1 LAIPAILAI
10 RVQELANLKA
20 LELYSGFGAKR
31 QEQMTANDKVN
42 ILMVDDQPAKLLSY
56 EAILAELGENL
67 IKANSGREALEVLLR
82 QDVAVVL
89 MDVSMPEMDGFEL
102 AETIRQHPRFQKTAI
117 IFISAV
123 HLTDMDRLKGY
134 ERGAVDYIS
143 VPVVPEVLRAKVSVF
158 AELHRKTRQLE
169 HLNRN
174 LEQRVLERTEE
185 LRESE
190 IQFRMLANSIPQ
202 LAWMAHPDG
211 SVFWYNQRWFDYTG
225 TTLDEVQG
233 QGWRRVHHPA
243 HVDRVVAGIQRSWIL
258 GEEWEDTCPL
268 RGADGQY
275 RWFLTRAVPIRDS
288 HGKVARWFGTSTDI
302 SRQIIAEEK
311 IRSLNDELKQHVRE
325 LETIMQELPI
335 GVAVA
340 HDPECRKITTNAA
353 LRKMLRHEDS
363 AGTVLDDWSNR
374 PYEVYCGGQLISASD
389 MPVQKAAR
397 TGRPEGPIEVEVR
410 FRDGGVVFMISSAS
424 PLLDENGEVRGSV
437 SIIFDVTSRKQMEDT
452 LRERAELLDLASEA
466 IMVRDLGGKLQFFN
480 TGAET
485 LYGWQREEVIGKNIH
500 ELLQTSYPINEGEIE
515 AELRKSGRWQGN
527 LTQSTREKREI
538 IVASRQALKLDD
550 NGSGIAL
557 LEINRDITAQ
567 LLAQEALR
575 KTERLAAMGRVAGII
590 AHEINNPL
598 EAITNAFYLL
608 RDHKSLDDDARYLAK
623 LAEEELVRVAHIT
636 RQTLSFY
643 RESQKAVSFSIAGI
657 LDDVLDL
664 QSRRLRLSS
673 IALDKRYGST
683 GQIIGYPSELKQV
696 FLNLVGNAIQAM
708 PEGGRLRV
716 RVRES
721 YYRSPQRNGILVSIC
736 DTGSGIKAADAKRLF
751 EPFFTTKD
759 AKGTGLGLW
768 ISRGIVQKYDGAI
781 RFRSIKV
788 NGHAATCFSVFLP
801 GVGKIAERPRVQE
814 AIGSQ

>member
-1 LAIPAILAI
+1 
-10 RVQELANLKA
+10 
-20 LELYSGFGAKR
+20 
-31 QEQMTANDKVN
+31 MHANDRVN

-67 IKANSGREALEVLLR
+67 IKANSGREALEILLKHEI
-82 QDVAVVL
+82 AVVL
-89 MDVSMPEMDGFEL
+89 MDVSMPEMDGFEM
-102 AETIRQHPRFQKTAI
+102 AEIIRQHPRFQKTAI
-117 IFISAV
+117 IFISGV
-123 HLTDMDRLKGY
+123 HLTDMDLLKGY

-158 AELHRKTRQLE
+158 AELHRKTRQLQ
-169 HLNRN
+169 HLNRT

-202 LAWMAHPDG
+202 LAWMAHADG

-225 TTLDEVQG
+225 TTLEDVQG
-233 QGWRRVHHPA
+233 QGWRKVHHPD
-243 HVDRVVAGIQRSWIL
+243 HVDRVSAGIHHSWML

-302 SRQIIAEEK
+302 SRQIAAEEK

-325 LETIMQELPI
+325 LETIMQVLPV

-340 HDPECRKITTNAA
+340 HDSECSNVTANAA
-353 LRKMLRHEDS
+353 LQEMLQLSSKTLHPVSDNWE
-363 AGTVLDDWSNR
+363 NR
-374 PYEVYCGGQLISASD
+374 PYEVYHAGTLVSPTE
-389 MPVQKAAR
+389 MPVPKAAR
-397 TGRPEGPIEVEVR
+397 TGLTAEPIELEFR
-410 FRDGGVVFMISSAS
+410 FPDGRNAYMVNGAS
-424 PLLDENGEVRGSV
+424 PLLDESGQVRGAV
-437 SIIFDVTSRKQMEDT
+437 GIIYDVTNRKEMENI

-466 IMVRDLGGKLQFFN
+466 IMVRDFQGKLQFFN

-485 LYGWQREEVIGKNIH
+485 LYGWKREEVIGKNIH
-500 ELLQTSYPINEGEIE
+500 ELLQTSYPIAEGDIE

-527 LTQSTREKREI
+527 LTQYTKDKREI

-550 NGSGIAL
+550 NGQGVAL

-567 LLAQEALR
+567 LQAQEALR

-608 RDHKSLDDDARYLAK
+608 RDHKSLDEDARYLAK
-623 LAEEELVRVAHIT
+623 MAEEELVRVAHIT

-673 IALDKRYGST
+673 ISLDKRYGSS
-683 GQIIGYPSELKQV
+683 GQIIGFPSELKQV

-721 YYRSPQRNGILVSIC
+721 YHRNPQRSGILVSIC

-768 ISRGIVQKYDGAI
+768 ISKGIVQKYDGAI
-781 RFRSIKV
+781 RFRSIRI
-788 NGHAATCFSVFLP
+788 NGQGATCFSVFLP
-801 GVGKIAERPRVQE
+801 GVSSSIPERPRMQE
-814 AIGSQ
+814 AIGSH